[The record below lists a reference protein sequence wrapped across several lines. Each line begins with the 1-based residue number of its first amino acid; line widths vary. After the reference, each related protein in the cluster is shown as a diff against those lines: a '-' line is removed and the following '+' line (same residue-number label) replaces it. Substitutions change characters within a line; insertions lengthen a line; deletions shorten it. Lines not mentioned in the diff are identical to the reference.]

1 LPVVFAP
8 LVVALALLSNPVL
21 AKESPSVVVQQGKAS
36 IYADK
41 FQGRRTASGELH
53 DQNDLT
59 AASRILP
66 LGTRAMVT
74 NLETGKTVTVE
85 ITDRGPYVGGRVVDL
100 SRRAAHEIGLTP
112 RQGIARVRVEAHAQR
127 QPTPDLKDEVAR
139 LATVRAAPPKRVD
152 TRTAV
157 RQPNLQKGY
166 RERYG
171 RQ

>member
-1 LPVVFAP
+1 MLARLLFALTLIASP
-8 LVVALALLSNPVL
+8 AS
-21 AKESPSVVVQQGKAS
+21 AKDSPSVVVQQGKAS

-41 FQGRRTASGELH
+41 FHGRRTASGEIH

-66 LGTRAMVT
+66 LGARAMVT

-85 ITDRGPYVGGRVVDL
+85 ITDRGPYVSGRVVDL
-100 SRRAAHEIGLTP
+100 SKRAAREIGLTP

-127 QPTPDLKDEVAR
+127 QPTSDLKNEVAR
-139 LATVRAAPPKRVD
+139 LAAVRAAPPKRID
-152 TRTAV
+152 TRTAI
-157 RQPNLQKGY
+157 RRPNLQKGY